1 MAQEL
6 VTETQAHRHD
16 AKADGTDP
24 AVGVDAPTRAGTPAG
39 PPTIFPCLSYL
50 DAPGAIEWLG
60 RAFGFEKVC
69 AYPGPDG
76 TIAHAELKLGNGM
89 IMLGSP
95 KGRQPSQD
103 RSGGPDDWE
112 QSIYIVLADVDAHY
126 ARAKAAGALIVRELT
141 DTDYGSR
148 DYSAR
153 DPEGYLWNF
162 GTYQPFMGHDCGE
175 SCQCQTASGA

>member
-6 VTETQAHRHD
+6 ATENQMHQHAPATDATGPDVRADVTRH
-16 AKADGTDP
+16 AA
-24 AVGVDAPTRAGTPAG
+24 TPAG
-39 PPTIFPCLSYL
+39 PPTIFPCLSYR
-50 DAPGAIEWLG
+50 DAPAAIQWLG

-76 TIAHAELKLGNGM
+76 TIVHAELRLGNGM

-95 KGRQPSQD
+95 KGRQPSQNPT
-103 RSGGPDDWE
+103 GGPDDWE
-112 QSIYIVLADVDAHY
+112 QSIYIVLDDVDAHY
-126 ARAKAAGALIVRELT
+126 ARARAAGAYIVRELT

-162 GTYQPFMGHDCGE
+162 GTYQPFIGHDCGE
-175 SCQCQTASGA
+175 SCQCQTSSGE